1 MIQIVDLKKKR
12 NQIQKKVRW
21 FYFIIKKERKEGMR
35 DNKYKGNRERSNLT
49 APGAELVNPSLAP
62 RG

>member
-35 DNKYKGNRERSNLT
+35 DNKSKVIESGQI
-49 APGAELVNPSLAP
+49 
-62 RG
+62 

>member
-12 NQIQKKVRW
+12 NQNLIIQNCTIQKKVRW

-35 DNKYKGNRERSNLT
+35 DNKSKVIESGQI
-49 APGAELVNPSLAP
+49 
-62 RG
+62 